1 LNNTPDT
8 GQDAIIALNRLAT
21 VARVVSGTAHD
32 VNNALQIIGGSAEL
46 LENQPDLSEPARRAL
61 TRIRA
66 QAARAAGLIEELSKF
81 ARDRGEA
88 DARVSLRHIA
98 GQAIA
103 FRGLMIRRAGL
114 SLAVDP
120 QTSPA
125 AEVTGR
131 AGQLLQAAVNM
142 IIDAEAAF
150 EGGNGGSITL
160 TVTEDG
166 RHAELRVA
174 NNGPDRSDR
183 LPARGLADGAPSPLD
198 AQTGLTAARL
208 IAAAHG
214 GELTRQSTAGGEV
227 LILRLPLGAMER
239 V

>member
-1 LNNTPDT
+1 MNTTPESD
-8 GQDAIIALNRLAT
+8 QDAIISVNRLGT

-61 TRIRA
+61 SRIRA
-66 QAARAAGLIEELSKF
+66 QAARAAGLIEDLSKF
-81 ARDRGEA
+81 ARDRGDA
-88 DARVSLRHIA
+88 DARVSLRHVA
-98 GQAIA
+98 VKAVA
-103 FRGLMIRRAGL
+103 FRGLMIRRAGV
-114 SLAVDP
+114 SLAFDAEAA
-120 QTSPA
+120 PA

-131 AGQLLQAAVNM
+131 AGQLLQAAINM

-150 EGGNGGSITL
+150 EGQKGGSITL
-160 TVTEDG
+160 TLTEDAG
-166 RHAELRVA
+166 HAELRVG

-183 LPARGLADGAPSPLD
+183 LEARGLADCVPSARE

-214 GELTRQSTAGGEV
+214 GDLTRQPTSDGEI
-227 LILRLPLGAMER
+227 LILRLPIAR

>member
-1 LNNTPDT
+1 MIKTPET

-46 LENQPDLSEPARRAL
+46 LENQPDLGEPARRAL

-66 QAARAAGLIEELSKF
+66 QAARAAGLIEDLSKF

-98 GQAIA
+98 SKAVA

-114 SLAVDP
+114 SLAFDAE
-120 QTSPA
+120 TSPA
-125 AEVTGR
+125 ADVTGR
-131 AGQLLQAAVNM
+131 AGQLLQAVVNM

-150 EGGNGGSITL
+150 EGGTGGSITL
-160 TVTEDG
+160 TLTEDG
-166 RHAELRVA
+166 RHVDLTVA

-183 LPARGLADGAPSPLD
+183 LEARGLADSAPSALD
-198 AQTGLTAARL
+198 AQTGLSAARL
-208 IAAAHG
+208 IAAGHG
-214 GELTRQSTAGGEV
+214 GELTRQATAEGEV
-227 LILRLPLGAMER
+227 LILRVPLAG
-239 V
+239 